1 MNPSNTSRPKVLVMH
16 ALRPTSRQTTIDH
29 LESFREHLPHADVQ
43 YLHFQQPLPNEIE
56 EISPDIFII
65 NYDFLN
71 YRFTPLWPYIK
82 NRHKKIAQRAGGVV
96 AIAQDDFWANKLLD
110 NWCMDWDVDRI
121 LTPISNDLDV
131 LYPRSIKTKEFRTA
145 LTGYVKSGPIP
156 QTALLRDRP
165 IDLGQRVRDMP
176 PHLGRLAQAKSKQ
189 AVVMANAA
197 TSAGFRVDVSTRV
210 EDSFIGEAWFDF
222 LSSCK
227 FTVGMKGGASLHD
240 PYGLTHT
247 RVQAYLARH
256 PEASFDEVERKCFK
270 GKDMKHEFTAISPR
284 LFESS
289 MAGTCQILQRDDY
302 LGVLEPWRD
311 YIPLERNFS
320 NVNEVVS
327 TMRDLD
333 KCQEIVT
340 NARIALVDSK
350 MFDYSQLVESACQGM
365 LPEASNECI
374 TWKTFTEFLNFSQ
387 SAQQIAPELHDAA
400 LHSMKSP
407 TGVAEVVAPEFTCVE
422 RMMEDLSLLS
432 WLHKIQSLT
441 SCDPLQARSPW
452 IWRTITI
459 NEKSFHE
466 Q

>member
-1 MNPSNTSRPKVLVMH
+1 MMDPSTISRPKVLVMH
-16 ALRPTSRQTTIDH
+16 ALRPTSRQTTIYH

-43 YLHFQQPLPNEIE
+43 YLHFQQPLPKEFE
-56 EISPDIFII
+56 EISPDLFIV

-82 NRHKKIAQRAGGVV
+82 NRHKKIAQRAGKVV

-121 LTPISNDLDV
+121 LTPINNDLDV

-189 AVVMANAA
+189 AVVMATAA
-197 TSAGFRVDVSTRV
+197 TSVGFKVDVSTRV
-210 EDSFIGEAWFDF
+210 EDSFIGTAWFDF

-247 RVQAYLARH
+247 KVQAYLARH
-256 PEASFDEVERKCFK
+256 PEASFDEIERKCFK

-327 TMRDLD
+327 TMKDLD

-340 NARIALVDSK
+340 NARIALVDSQ
-350 MFDYSQLVESACQGM
+350 MFDYSQLVDSACQGM
-365 LPEASNECI
+365 LPEQSNECT
-374 TWKTFTEFLNFSQ
+374 TWKSFTGFLYFSQ

-400 LHSMKSP
+400 LHSMKIP
-407 TGVAEVVAPEFTCVE
+407 TCVAEVVAPEITCVE

-452 IWRTITI
+452 VWRTITI
-459 NEKSFHE
+459 NE
-466 Q
+466 

>member
-1 MNPSNTSRPKVLVMH
+1 MNTSTTSRPKVLVMH

-29 LESFREHLPHADVQ
+29 LESFRGHLPNADVQ
-43 YLHFQQPLPNEIE
+43 YLHFQQPLPKEFE
-56 EISPDIFII
+56 EITPDVFII

-82 NRHKKIAQRAGGVV
+82 NRHKKIAQRAGKVV
-96 AIAQDDFWANKLLD
+96 AIPQDDFWANKLLD

-121 LTPISNDLDV
+121 LTPISNDLEV

-189 AVVMANAA
+189 AVVMATAA
-197 TSAGFRVDVSTRV
+197 TSVGFKVDVSTRV
-210 EDSFIGEAWFDF
+210 EDSFIGAAWFDF

-247 RVQAYLARH
+247 KVQAYLARH
-256 PEASFDEVERKCFK
+256 PEASFDEIERKCFN
-270 GKDMKHEFTAISPR
+270 GKDLKYEFTAISPR

-289 MAGTCQILQRDDY
+289 MAGTCQILQRDEY

-340 NARIALVDSK
+340 NAQIALVDSQL
-350 MFDYSQLVESACQGM
+350 FDYSQLVDSACGG
-365 LPEASNECI
+365 
-374 TWKTFTEFLNFSQ
+374 FLNQQASDCKKWNRFSDFLGFSR
-387 SAQQIAPELHDAA
+387 SAQELAPELHNAA
-400 LHSMKSP
+400 IHWIVGEISGLNRSP
-407 TGVAEVVAPEFTCVE
+407 NSTRVILEKTKESDLNGWLETLKLLAKLDYTG
-422 RMMEDLSLLS
+422 M
-432 WLHKIQSLT
+432 
-441 SCDPLQARSPW
+441 RSPW
-452 IWRTITI
+452 IW
-459 NEKSFHE
+459 NSL
-466 Q
+466 

>member
-1 MNPSNTSRPKVLVMH
+1 MNPSTTSRPKVLVMH

-43 YLHFQQPLPNEIE
+43 YLHFQQPLPKEFE

-82 NRHKKIAQRAGGVV
+82 NRHKKIAQRAGKVV

-197 TSAGFRVDVSTRV
+197 SSAGFNVDVSTRA
-210 EDSFIGEAWFDF
+210 EDSFIGAAWFEF

-247 RVQAYLARH
+247 KVQAYLTRH
-256 PEASFDEVERKCFK
+256 PSASFDEIERKCFK
-270 GKDMKHEFTAISPR
+270 GKDKKHEFTAISPR
-284 LFESS
+284 LFEAS

-320 NVNEVVS
+320 NMNEVVS

-333 KCQEIVT
+333 RCQEIVD
-340 NARIALVDSK
+340 NARIALVDSQ
-350 MFDYSQLVESACQGM
+350 MFDYSQLVASACGE
-365 LPEASNECI
+365 LLTRRLEDCKLWNS
-374 TWKTFTEFLNFSQ
+374 FSDFLRFSR
-387 SAQQIAPELHDAA
+387 SAQELAPELHNAA
-400 LHSMKSP
+400 IHWIVEGMVGSNRSP
-407 TGVAEVVAPEFTCVE
+407 MSARVILEKTKDSG
-422 RMMEDLSLLS
+422 LIY
-432 WLHKIQSLT
+432 WLETLKHLADSDYLGM
-441 SCDPLQARSPW
+441 RSPW
-452 IWRTITI
+452 VWH
-459 NEKSFHE
+459 SL
-466 Q
+466 

>member
-1 MNPSNTSRPKVLVMH
+1 MNPSTTSRPKVLVMH

-43 YLHFQQPLPNEIE
+43 YLHFQQPLPKEFE
-56 EISPDIFII
+56 EISPDVFIV

-82 NRHKKIAQRAGGVV
+82 NRHKKIAQRAGKVV

-189 AVVMANAA
+189 AVVMATAA
-197 TSAGFRVDVSTRV
+197 TSAGFNVDVSTRV
-210 EDSFIGEAWFDF
+210 EDSFIGAAWFDF

-247 RVQAYLARH
+247 KVQAYLARH
-256 PEASFDEVERKCFK
+256 SEASFDEIERKCFK

-320 NVNEVVS
+320 NVSEVVS
-327 TMRDLD
+327 TMKDLD
-333 KCQEIVT
+333 KCQEIVDS
-340 NARIALVDSK
+340 ARIALVDSQ
-350 MFDYSQLVESACQGM
+350 MFDYSQLVETACQGM
-365 LPEASNECI
+365 LPEKSNECT
-374 TWKTFTEFLNFSQ
+374 TWKAFTEFLYFSQ
-387 SAQQIAPELHDAA
+387 TVQQIAPELHDAA

-407 TGVAEVVAPEFTCVE
+407 TGVAEGVAPEVVYIQKMIDTLNLNEWFVE
-422 RMMEDLSLLS
+422 IRDLSNS
-432 WLHKIQSLT
+432 DSIWAK
-441 SCDPLQARSPW
+441 SPW
-452 IWRTITI
+452 LWRQLQ
-459 NEKSFHE
+459 NGYLEL
-466 Q
+466 